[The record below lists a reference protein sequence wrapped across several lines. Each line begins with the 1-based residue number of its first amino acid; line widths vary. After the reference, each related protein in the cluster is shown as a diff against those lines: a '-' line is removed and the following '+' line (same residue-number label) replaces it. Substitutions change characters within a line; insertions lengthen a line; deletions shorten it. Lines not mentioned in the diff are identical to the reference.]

1 VGHLRRG
8 ALHAGARRPRL
19 AAASLARHGHCGLQS
34 REAALPGCPHA
45 SARLHSTLRP
55 QAAGC
60 AGALAPARAPP
71 GRAQCIVQQPAHR
84 WGTTTANQAI
94 RAGAAGVS
102 APAAAPLGA
111 GRGAAGRRLWRRLGA
126 CRRPRGRCAR
136 AGPRA
141 RRGLGGGHHL
151 PAARHQDGLPVRH
164 AVQRGR
170 VRRLGGRAARAAL
183 PRRLHRLPAHAAA
196 ALRVRVRLRRP
207 VPGAAGAPVCGRQRA
222 LVGLAGDC
230 VEARAQGAGL
240 SPSRHQPS
248 GPSGAANGARPGL
261 QPHCCTGCRDNKQ
274 AHQGA

>member
-1 VGHLRRG
+1 MQARAGPAWPQPLSPGMATVACSRAKPLCQAAPMRARACTQPCALRQPG
-8 ALHAGARRPRL
+8 AP
-19 AAASLARHGHCGLQS
+19 
-34 REAALPGCPHA
+34 
-45 SARLHSTLRP
+45 ARLHPRVRR
-55 QAAGC
+55 QAVRDAC
-60 AGALAPARAPP
+60 AAA
-71 GRAQCIVQQPAHR
+71 AHR
-84 WGTTTANQAI
+84 WGTTTANEAI
-94 RAGAAGVS
+94 HAGAAGVS

-111 GRGAAGRRLWRRLGA
+111 GRGAAGRRLWRRLGT
-126 CRRPRGRCAR
+126 CRRPRGRRAR